1 MARRAK
7 PWYWEER
14 EVWMVTVRGVR
25 HNLGPDKK
33 RAYDQFYELMG
44 KPKSA
49 VTSGTTID
57 VVMQSFL
64 NWTKENREIGTYDGY
79 FRFLDPFEKRFH
91 GLPVKELN
99 AGHVQIWLNERKTWN
114 STTKRSAITAI
125 MRCFNWAAK
134 NMGLERNP
142 VKGMEKPEAK
152 RRTTVITHEEFEKL
166 LSGVKDQAFRDLMI
180 VSYDTGA
187 RPFEIKNLEAR
198 HVQLDKHRAVIPGE
212 EAKGGIPRAIYF
224 PTERSLEV
232 VKRLTKKNTTGPLF
246 KNNRGNKWT
255 GYAVK
260 NRLEDLETALG
271 KRINHYALR
280 HSFVTRKLLAG
291 VDSHIVASLAGHRDT
306 KQLDQTY
313 SHVATDYEHMLREA
327 QRDLPS
333 ATKKVG
339 SKSLK
344 RGQG

>member
-1 MARRAK
+1 MARRPE
-7 PWYWEER
+7 PWYWQER
-14 EVWMVTVRGVR
+14 ETYMVTVRGVR
-25 HNLGPDKK
+25 HNLGPYKK
-33 RAYDQFYELMG
+33 KAFEAFYELMG

-57 VVMQSFL
+57 TVMQSFL
-64 NWTKENREIGTYDGY
+64 DWTKENREQGTFDGY

-99 AGHVQIWLNERKTWN
+99 AGHVQIWLNEKKTWN

-134 NMGLERNP
+134 NMGLDKNP

-166 LSGVKDQAFRDLMI
+166 LAGVNDQPFRDLMI

-198 HVQLDKHRAVIPGE
+198 HVQLEKQRAVIPGE

-232 VKRLTKKNTTGPLF
+232 VKRLTKKNATGPLF

-306 KQLDQTY
+306 KMIDSTY
-313 SHVATDYEHMLREA
+313 SHVAQDHAFMLEA
-327 QRDLPS
+327 AQKDITAPS
-333 ATKKVG
+333 VSAKK
-339 SKSLK
+339 K
-344 RGQG
+344 RAK